1 MIHYKNAIKLDESG
15 FKGKKNENK
24 QKISHNLVTLTSK
37 SKMKALLKKHWLQ
50 PSEFQKNSWKQLI
63 YANAISAEITIPN
76 AKTTKNQVVR
86 NIVPG
91 EFMEKLGNIGNWS
104 TLPKK
109 LGQTETIFFQTE
121 KELAILSIS
130 S

>member
-1 MIHYKNAIKLDESG
+1 M
-15 FKGKKNENK
+15 
-24 QKISHNLVTLTSK
+24 TLKSK

-50 PSEFQKNSWKQLI
+50 PSEFQKKSWKQLI